1 MSSDDPPPVPAAVA
15 TTLGSPRCAFVTGG
29 PREYWPGISCI
40 AARLA
45 ALGTQHPVL
54 AMVPPEDEADAQA
67 VIKHATVVAWRQFP
81 HAYSKSAGWLYR
93 SPHVLDKMNVF
104 GLPLARAVWFDA
116 DVYVRR
122 NVDELCDL
130 PLSVKLA
137 ATLNLGRTARP
148 TKCWQRQGSGHA
160 RCRDPSCM
168 RDFND
173 SEAREA
179 WVARPASA
187 ARPSAA
193 LCPYPINSGVMVV
206 SPLGEAA
213 WRERIVRPM
222 RRREVVSYDGGD
234 QGAINTL
241 LYGPAALYGTGLE
254 AHMRLH
260 PRYNVLGRTAKHA
273 SEAMG
278 GMPPVLLHFTR
289 ETRPWQH
296 PPANGSEWY
305 DGCAASVCAVARGVS
320 SGGRIGRLG
329 ALHAEWRTLCS
340 RGT

>member
-1 MSSDDPPPVPAAVA
+1 
-15 TTLGSPRCAFVTGG
+15 
-29 PREYWPGISCI
+29 
-40 AARLA
+40 
-45 ALGTQHPVL
+45 
-54 AMVPPEDEADAQA
+54 MVPPEDEEDARA
-67 VIKHATVVAWRQFP
+67 AIKHATVVAWKQFP
-81 HAYSKSAGWLYR
+81 HAYSKSTGWLYR
-93 SPHVLDKMNVF
+93 SPHVLDKLNVF
-104 GLPLARAVWFDA
+104 GLPLARAVWLDA

-148 TKCWQRQGSGHA
+148 TKCWQRQGGGHA

-168 RDFND
+168 RDFNGT
-173 SEAREA
+173 ETREG
-179 WVARPASA
+179 WVGRPASA

-222 RRREVVSYDGGD
+222 RRRDVASYDGGD

-241 LYGPAALYGTGLE
+241 LYGPAALYGAGLE
-254 AHMRLH
+254 GHMRLH

-273 SEAMG
+273 AEQRVESANC
-278 GMPPVLLHFTR
+278 
-289 ETRPWQH
+289 
-296 PPANGSEWY
+296 PATLES
-305 DGCAASVCAVARGVS
+305 CAPLVCPATLVCPGATAS
-320 SGGRIGRLG
+320 
-329 ALHAEWRTLCS
+329 LC
-340 RGT
+340 

>member
-1 MSSDDPPPVPAAVA
+1 MPQRCSASRQVCYSRVRA
-15 TTLGSPRCAFVTGG
+15 SPWT
-29 PREYWPGISCI
+29 
-40 AARLA
+40 
-45 ALGTQHPVL
+45 
-54 AMVPPEDEADAQA
+54 D
-67 VIKHATVVAWRQFP
+67 
-81 HAYSKSAGWLYR
+81 
-93 SPHVLDKMNVF
+93 VLDKLNVF
-104 GLPLARAVWFDA
+104 GLPLARAVWLDA

-148 TKCWQRQGSGHA
+148 TKCWQRQGGGHG

-168 RDFND
+168 RDFNGT
-173 SEAREA
+173 ETREG
-179 WVARPASA
+179 WVGRPASA

-222 RRREVVSYDGGD
+222 RRREVASYDGGD

-241 LYGPAALYGTGLE
+241 LYGPAALYGAGLE
-254 AHMRLH
+254 GHMRLH

-273 SEAMG
+273 AKQRVESANC
-278 GMPPVLLHFTR
+278 
-289 ETRPWQH
+289 
-296 PPANGSEWY
+296 PATLES
-305 DGCAASVCAVARGVS
+305 CAPLVCPAALVCPGATAS
-320 SGGRIGRLG
+320 
-329 ALHAEWRTLCS
+329 LC
-340 RGT
+340 